1 MGLANGV
8 VVEGYEFV
16 WRGDR
21 PLLRVDVRPKRRRKS
36 DCGRC
41 GTKAPF
47 YDRGDGR
54 RTWRHIDVGFASCE
68 LVADAPR
75 VDCPD
80 CGPTVAAVSWAR
92 HGSRFTRSL
101 EDVVAWEALASNK
114 QAAACRYEISWGAVD
129 NVCERVVDEALERTD
144 MLSGLVAVGID
155 EVKYKKGHKYLTV
168 VVDHGAGRVVWAAD
182 GRSKATVSKFFDE
195 LGESRSK
202 NLRFVSCDGAEWIRT
217 VVAERAPQAIVCLDT
232 FHVIGW
238 ATDALDEVRR
248 DEWRNLKA
256 ADNADKAKTVKGLR
270 WLLLRNWENLTGGQ
284 RNVIGDLQKANKRMF
299 RAWQLKEE
307 LREIFKM
314 SPIEADQALD
324 DWLRYA
330 SRSKLPAF
338 VKLART
344 IRSYRESLMATIEWG
359 YTNGLAESANAKIG
373 RLRVNARGFHR
384 PEQLISMI
392 FLDQPGIKPETPWR
406 LTTQ

>member
-1 MGLANGV
+1 
-8 VVEGYEFV
+8 
-16 WRGDR
+16 
-21 PLLRVDVRPKRRRKS
+21 
-36 DCGRC
+36 
-41 GTKAPF
+41 
-47 YDRGDGR
+47 
-54 RTWRHIDVGFASCE
+54 
-68 LVADAPR
+68 
-75 VDCPD
+75 
-80 CGPTVAAVSWAR
+80 
-92 HGSRFTRSL
+92 
-101 EDVVAWEALASNK
+101 
-114 QAAACRYEISWGAVD
+114 
-129 NVCERVVDEALERTD
+129 
-144 MLSGLVAVGID
+144 
-155 EVKYKKGHKYLTV
+155 
-168 VVDHGAGRVVWAAD
+168 
-182 GRSKATVSKFFDE
+182 
-195 LGESRSK
+195 
-202 NLRFVSCDGAEWIRT
+202 
-217 VVAERAPQAIVCLDT
+217 
-232 FHVIGW
+232 
-238 ATDALDEVRR
+238 
-248 DEWRNLKA
+248 
-256 ADNADKAKTVKGLR
+256 
-270 WLLLRNWENLTGGQ
+270 
-284 RNVIGDLQKANKRMF
+284 VIGDLQKANKRMF